1 MPKLIPNLRERIL
14 KQAELLLRNEGYRAL
29 SMRELARRC
38 DVSPGTIYNHFADKD
53 EIVATITL
61 ADWRRAIEDMERSAQ
76 EATSLAPGLTEL
88 CRVLDNFTAR
98 YRHVWE
104 QYDGAPVTGYV
115 ARFHRE
121 LRSQIAGPIGT
132 VVSRCDRDDLAE
144 AADVIAEAL
153 LACSVDPELGA
164 QQFGKLAAALD
175 APNPTRRN
183 S

>member
-1 MPKLIPNLRERIL
+1 MPKLIPNLRKRIL
-14 KQAELLLRNEGYRAL
+14 EQADLLLRTEGYRAL

-38 DVSPGTIYNHFADKD
+38 NVSPGTIYNHFADKD
-53 EIVATITL
+53 EIIATITL
-61 ADWRRAIEDMERSAQ
+61 ADWRHVIEDMERAAQ

-88 CRVLDNFTAR
+88 CCVLDGFTAR

-104 QYDGAPVTGYV
+104 QYDGVPVTGYV

-121 LRSQIAGPIGT
+121 LRSQIAAPIGT
-132 VVSRCDRDDLAE
+132 VVSSCGREDLAE
-144 AADVIAEAL
+144 AAGVIAEAL

-164 QQFGKLAAALD
+164 QQFGKLASALD
-175 APNPTRRN
+175 ASNPTRRN